1 MFSGYF
7 NLYRTIKLARSYN
20 SRSGSMKLTVYKNLT
35 DPCILLIVYTTF
47 EKNEASGINSV
58 AVENITLASILSLSL
73 ELKKFLFFPKP
84 TKKVFISKT
93 NGKMRPLGISSS
105 KDKIVQKTILLML
118 EPLFENV
125 FLDFSHG
132 FRINR
137 SCHSA
142 LKTIYYK

>member
-1 MFSGYF
+1 
-7 NLYRTIKLARSYN
+7 
-20 SRSGSMKLTVYKNLT
+20 MKLTVYKNLT

-73 ELKKFLFFPKP
+73 ELRRFLFFPKP
-84 TKKVFISKT
+84 TKKVFIPKT

-132 FRINR
+132 SRINR